1 MSDPGTQAPAP
12 SAELRRFHAVARVVF
27 KGAIALVGLNAV
39 FGLLVVAGHVLGA
52 WLMSWP
58 LCIGATR
65 KGWVYE
71 ANKKAMAAGRA
82 ATSTRR
88 AERLGFGAGR

>member
-39 FGLLVVAGHVLGA
+39 FGLLVVAGTCARSMVDEL
-52 WLMSWP
+52 
-58 LCIGATR
+58 
-65 KGWVYE
+65 
-71 ANKKAMAAGRA
+71 AALY
-82 ATSTRR
+82 RR
-88 AERLGFGAGR
+88 HP